1 MAMQTINLVVNGDQ
15 VQALAEPRTHLGDF
29 LRENQR
35 LTGTHLGC
43 EHGVCGACTVLI
55 DGAPARSCIAFA
67 VACEGSEVRTIEG
80 FGEDQVMNQLRA
92 AFNREHALQCGFCTP
107 GMLIAARDLV
117 LRVPDADEKRV
128 RVEMSGNLCR
138 CTGYRGIVRAILSV
152 IELRR
157 PANEAIN
164 APVAVAV
171 AAVFTPF
178 AAMGGAAPAAAG
190 VSAPAAET
198 TAAAGAAATNATA
211 ATSAT
216 ATSAATAPSAN
227 ATGAATAA
235 SPATAP
241 VAQAATPAA
250 ATQPETTLVAAVSR
264 ASAQKK
270 PGTVIEDEFTV
281 DHPLARVWEIFA
293 DMPAVAACLPGAEIS
308 EHSPTALKGK
318 ISTKFGPMRA
328 AFAGSAALERD
339 EAEKRGAIRGNG
351 TDSLSGSR
359 ARGDISY
366 QLFDAGNGRTRVAV
380 AIDYSLQGPLAQFS
394 RGGLVKEFVKKMVA
408 DFAANL
414 NARLGVPVGSAPPE
428 PAPVAQVDAGGVFW
442 SWLWGGIR
450 RLFGGK

>member
-15 VQALAEPRTHLGDF
+15 IQALAEPRTHLGDF

-80 FGEDQVMNQLRA
+80 FGDDEVMNQLRA

-164 APVAVAV
+164 APVAVA
-171 AAVFTPF
+171 AATAFTPF
-178 AAMGGAAPAAAG
+178 AAAGG
-190 VSAPAAET
+190 SAPAATT
-198 TAAAGAAATNATA
+198 TAAEGTA
-211 ATSAT
+211 ATSAAAVT
-216 ATSAATAPSAN
+216 GAAASSAATATSAN

-235 SPATAP
+235 SPARR
-241 VAQAATPAA
+241 
-250 ATQPETTLVAAVSR
+250 S
-264 ASAQKK
+264 
-270 PGTVIEDEFTV
+270 PG
-281 DHPLARVWEIFA
+281 
-293 DMPAVAACLPGAEIS
+293 
-308 EHSPTALKGK
+308 
-318 ISTKFGPMRA
+318 
-328 AFAGSAALERD
+328 
-339 EAEKRGAIRGNG
+339 
-351 TDSLSGSR
+351 
-359 ARGDISY
+359 
-366 QLFDAGNGRTRVAV
+366 
-380 AIDYSLQGPLAQFS
+380 
-394 RGGLVKEFVKKMVA
+394 
-408 DFAANL
+408 
-414 NARLGVPVGSAPPE
+414 
-428 PAPVAQVDAGGVFW
+428 
-442 SWLWGGIR
+442 
-450 RLFGGK
+450 

>member
-1 MAMQTINLVVNGDQ
+1 MAMQTINIVVNGEK

-80 FGEDQVMNQLRA
+80 FGDDQVMQQLRA

-157 PANEAIN
+157 PAHQAGSVP
-164 APVAVAV
+164 APVA
-171 AAVFTPF
+171 AAIFTPF
-178 AAMGGAAPAAAG
+178 AAMEAGAPAA
-190 VSAPAAET
+190 VN
-198 TAAAGAAATNATA
+198 TAAAGATA
-211 ATSAT
+211 ATSP
-216 ATSAATAPSAN
+216 AAT
-227 ATGAATAA
+227 TAA
-235 SPATAP
+235 
-241 VAQAATPAA
+241 PAA
-250 ATQPETTLVAAVSR
+250 IPGPTKAAETTLVAAMAH

-308 EHSPTALKGK
+308 EHSPTSLKGK

-339 EAEKRGAIRGNG
+339 EAEKCGAIRGNG

-366 QLFDAGNGRTRVAV
+366 RLFDAGGGRTRVAV

-428 PAPVAQVDAGGVFW
+428 QAPVAQVDAGGVFW
-442 SWLWGGIR
+442 SWLWGSIR
-450 RLFGGK
+450 KFFGGK

>member
-1 MAMQTINLVVNGDQ
+1 MTMQTINLVVNGDQ

-80 FGEDQVMNQLRA
+80 FGDDSVMNQLRA

-152 IELRR
+152 IELLRR

-164 APVAVAV
+164 APAPMAA

-178 AAMGGAAPAAAG
+178 AAASAGAPAAA
-190 VSAPAAET
+190 STAAE
-198 TAAAGAAATNATA
+198 GATA
-211 ATSAT
+211 MSAAT
-216 ATSAATAPSAN
+216 ATSAAAKSAASVPSADV
-227 ATGAATAA
+227 TGAVTATSPAASTAA
-235 SPATAP
+235 P
-241 VAQAATPAA
+241 AATTP
-250 ATQPETTLVAAVSR
+250 PETTLVAAMAR

-308 EHSPTALKGK
+308 EHSPTSLKGK

-339 EAEKRGAIRGNG
+339 ELEKRGAIRGNG

-366 QLFDAGNGRTRVAV
+366 QLFDAGSGRTRVAV

-414 NARLGVPVGSAPPE
+414 NARLGVPVGSAAAE

-442 SWLWGGIR
+442 RWLWGSIR

>member
-1 MAMQTINLVVNGDQ
+1 MQTINIVINGEK
-15 VQALAEPRTHLGDF
+15 VQALAEPRMHLGDF
-29 LRENQR
+29 LREGQR

-67 VACEGSEVRTIEG
+67 VACEGREVRTIEG
-80 FGEDQVMNQLRA
+80 FGDDVVMGQLRA

-152 IELRR
+152 IALRR
-157 PANEAIN
+157 PANEAVT
-164 APVAVAV
+164 APA
-171 AAVFTPF
+171 
-178 AAMGGAAPAAAG
+178 AAPAAEAF
-190 VSAPAAET
+190 T
-198 TAAAGAAATNATA
+198 RFAAAAPGAA
-211 ATSAT
+211 
-216 ATSAATAPSAN
+216 SAA
-227 ATGAATAA
+227 
-235 SPATAP
+235 
-241 VAQAATPAA
+241 AA
-250 ATQPETTLVAAVSR
+250 APETTLVAAM
-264 ASAQKK
+264 ALAAAKKK

-281 DHPLARVWEIFA
+281 EHPMARVWEIFA
-293 DMPAVAACLPGAEIS
+293 DMPAVAACLPGADIS
-308 EHSPTALKGK
+308 EHTPTSLTGSIA
-318 ISTKFGPMRA
+318 TKFGPMRA
-328 AFAGSAALERD
+328 AFAGSAALERN

-351 TDSLSGSR
+351 TDNLSGSR

-366 QLFDAGNGRTRVAV
+366 QLFDAGDGRTRVAV

-414 NARLGVPVGSAPPE
+414 NARLAVPAGTAPPAQ
-428 PAPVAQVDAGGVFW
+428 APVAQVDAGGVFW
-442 SWLWGGIR
+442 RWLWGGIR
-450 RLFGGK
+450 KLFGGK